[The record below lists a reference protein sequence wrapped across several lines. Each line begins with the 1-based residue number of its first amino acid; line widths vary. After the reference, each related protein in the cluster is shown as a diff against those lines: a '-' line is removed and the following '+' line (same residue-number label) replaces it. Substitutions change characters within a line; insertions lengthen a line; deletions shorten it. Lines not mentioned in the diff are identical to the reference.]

1 MDPSWTL
8 GRGTGPQP
16 SLFGPQQTDPTDNC
30 DYKMKDPSIIALLEF
45 LKAQNYLNYTIMD
58 HFLMHFIF
66 MIELNTFRAEK
77 LKIRNNGLTYLTVS
91 VTAGSGSLS
100 PSF

>member
-1 MDPSWTL
+1 
-8 GRGTGPQP
+8 
-16 SLFGPQQTDPTDNC
+16 
-30 DYKMKDPSIIALLEF
+30 
-45 LKAQNYLNYTIMD
+45 MD